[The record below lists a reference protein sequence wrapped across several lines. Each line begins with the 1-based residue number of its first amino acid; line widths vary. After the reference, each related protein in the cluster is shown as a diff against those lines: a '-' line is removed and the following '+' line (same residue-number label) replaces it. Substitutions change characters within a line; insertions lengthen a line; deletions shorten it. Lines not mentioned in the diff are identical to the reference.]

1 MLTPFHKMRGMT
13 LIEVMVA
20 IVIFGILMALGSG
33 SFMAWMQN
41 QQTRTAAESILN
53 GLQVARG
60 EAVLRNSPVIFVMCD
75 LSAGSKGSSWDVLAA
90 SAPAAATA
98 CSAAPAASPTGWER
112 VQTRTALEG
121 SANAQASASAVGAN
135 AVAFN
140 GLGRVTTLPT
150 IGAVT
155 VPPAVNA
162 LTQGLTTVNVNN
174 PKGDRP
180 AGLNITISAAG
191 SVRLCDPATTLSPND
206 PRHC

>member
-60 EAVLRNSPVIFVMCD
+60 EAVLRNASVIFVMCD
-75 LSAGSKGSSWDVLAA
+75 LSQGNKGSSWDVLAA
-90 SAPAAATA
+90 SAPAMATA
-98 CSAAPAASPTGWER
+98 CGADAASSTGWTR

-140 GLGRVTTLPT
+140 GLGRVTTLSP
-150 IGAVT
+150 IGAVPL
-155 VPPAVNA
+155 PPAVNA
-162 LTQGLTTVNVNN
+162 ITQGLTVVNVNN

-180 AGLNITISAAG
+180 AGLNVTISAAG

>member
-20 IVIFGILMALGSG
+20 IVIFGMLMALGSG

-60 EAVLRNSPVIFVMCD
+60 EAVMRNGAVIFVMCD
-75 LSAGSKGSSWDVLAA
+75 LSAGNKGSSWDVLAA
-90 SAPAAATA
+90 SAAAVSTA
-98 CSAAPAASPTGWER
+98 CGADAASPTGWSR

-140 GLGRVTTLPT
+140 GLGRVTTLPA
-150 IGAVT
+150 IGAVPL
-155 VPPAVNA
+155 PPAVNA
-162 LTQGLTTVNVNN
+162 LTQGLTAVNVTN

-180 AGLNITISAAG
+180 AGLRVTISPAG
-191 SVRLCDPATTLSPND
+191 SLRLCDPATTLSAND
-206 PRHC
+206 PRSC